1 MKKSL
6 YNIEQEYLE
15 ITNQLED
22 GEATPELET
31 ALAIN
36 ESELQGKSVA
46 YIYVVKTEESDVVAI
61 DAELKRLTALKR
73 AKKNKIEWLKNT
85 VHQAMNLYGI
95 NEIKTETLKIN
106 FRKSEGVVSNN
117 DTITKPIDDEFCTY
131 IPEQL
136 KPNLNAIKAAIKE
149 GREVEGYDLEER
161 FNLQIK

>member
-6 YNIEQEYLE
+6 YNIETEYLE
-15 ITNQLED
+15 ITNQLEV
-22 GEATPELET
+22 GELTPELET

-36 ESELQGKSVA
+36 ESQLQGKAVA

-85 VHQAMNLYGI
+85 VHKAMDLYGI

-106 FRKSEGVVSNN
+106 FRKSEGVICTMDDV
-117 DTITKPIDDEFCTY
+117 KLDDEFVTVV
-131 IPEQL
+131 PETS
-136 KPNLNAIKAAIKE
+136 KPNLAAIKAAIKE
-149 GREVEGYDLEER
+149 GETVEGFEIETRY
-161 FNLQIK
+161 NLQIK

>member
-6 YNIEQEYLE
+6 YNIEAEYLE

-22 GEATPELET
+22 GELTPELET

-36 ESELQGKSVA
+36 ESQLQGKAVA

-85 VHQAMNLYGI
+85 VHKAMDLYGI

-106 FRKSEGVVSNN
+106 FRKSEGVICTMDEV
-117 DTITKPIDDEFCTY
+117 KLDDEFVTVV
-131 IPEQL
+131 PETS
-136 KPNLNAIKAAIKE
+136 KPNLAAIKKAIKDGE
-149 GREVEGYDLEER
+149 TINGFEIETRY
-161 FNLQIK
+161 NLQIK

>member
-6 YNIEQEYLE
+6 YNIEAEYLE

-22 GEATPELET
+22 GELTPELET

-36 ESELQGKSVA
+36 ESQLQGKAVA

-61 DAELKRLTALKR
+61 DSELKRLTALKR

-85 VHQAMNLYGI
+85 VHKAMDLYGI

-106 FRKSEGVVSNN
+106 FRKSEGVICTMDEV
-117 DTITKPIDDEFCTY
+117 KLDDEFVTVV
-131 IPEQL
+131 PETS
-136 KPNLNAIKAAIKE
+136 KPNLAAIKKAIKDGE
-149 GREVEGYDLEER
+149 TINGFEIETRY
-161 FNLQIK
+161 NLQIK

>member
-36 ESELQGKSVA
+36 ENELQGKAVA
-46 YIYVVKTEESDVVAI
+46 YAYVMKERAANILAI
-61 DAELKRLTALKR
+61 KAEKKRLDALEKSEQSIID
-73 AKKNKIEWLKNT
+73 KLKQT
-85 VHQAMNLYGI
+85 IHQAMDLYGI
-95 NEIKTETLKIN
+95 NEIKTETLKLN
-106 FRKSEGVVSNN
+106 FRRSEGVVSNN
-117 DTITKPIDDEFCTY
+117 DIITKPIDDELCTY
-131 IPEQL
+131 TPEQW
-136 KPNLNAIKAAIKE
+136 KPNLTAIKAAIKE

>member
-6 YNIEQEYLE
+6 YNIEEEYLK
-15 ITNQLED
+15 IANQLED
-22 GEATPELET
+22 GELSPELET

-36 ESELQGKSVA
+36 EAELQGKAVA

-85 VHQAMNLYGI
+85 VHKAMDLYGI

-106 FRKSEGVVSNN
+106 FRKSEGVICTDSEVS
-117 DTITKPIDDEFCTY
+117 IDKDLCTVV
-131 IPEQL
+131 PETS
-136 KPNLNAIKAAIKE
+136 KPNLTAIKKAIKAGVDVKGFEI
-149 GREVEGYDLEER
+149 EER
-161 FNLQIK
+161 YSLQIK